1 MRIGIF
7 IDDYLPSV
15 HGVATSTTNLK
26 EALEALGHE
35 VYVIAPRSKAYEDDD
50 DHIIRV
56 PSAKNYVFD
65 KRETGVIYPGLAR
78 RLDKYEFDIVHSQ
91 MQFYV
96 GVLAHSVAKRQNIPH
111 VTTVHTLY
119 TELIDD
125 YPLMVTA
132 GIIALTA
139 ALPIALRTRPIL
151 STPSREQLR
160 TMSKDAI
167 KETFSHQGWRL
178 TAAFANKCDA
188 CISPSNHLARI
199 LIDEGGLTV
208 PCYVHPNGINTKR
221 YRDADPSDSPIK
233 KNPGEKFIISVAR
246 MSPEKRQKALIEAM
260 PHIPD
265 ESIKLVLTG
274 GGPYEQE
281 LRMRAE
287 ELDVTRRVI
296 FTGMQ
301 PSDKVAAL
309 LKQAD
314 VFSLASYHFDN
325 QPMTFLEAASSGL
338 PIVYCDEQMTEG
350 LTERNSILTD
360 GIDGPSLAR
369 TFNEL
374 FSDPHRLENLSQG
387 SFEVAQEF
395 DSTTMTKKM
404 VELYEILINDHRI
417 LTKDHRPSPY
427 RRF

>member
-15 HGVATSTTNLK
+15 HGVATSTTSLK
-26 EALEALGHE
+26 KALEDLGHE
-35 VYVIAPRSKAYEDDD
+35 VYIIAPKCKGYDDDD
-50 DHIIRV
+50 DHVIRV
-56 PSAKNYVFD
+56 PSSKSYIFD

-78 RLDKYEFDIVHSQ
+78 RLDKYDFDIVHSQ

-111 VTTVHTLY
+111 ITTVHTLY

-132 GIIALTA
+132 GVIALTA
-139 ALPIALRTRPIL
+139 ALPIVLRTKPIL
-151 STPSREQLR
+151 PTPSREQLR
-160 TMSKDAI
+160 TMSKEAI

-178 TAAFANKCDA
+178 TAAFANKCEA
-188 CISPSNHLARI
+188 CISPSKHLARI
-199 LIDEGGLTV
+199 LIDEGGLTA
-208 PCYVHPNGINTKR
+208 PCYVRPNGIDTKR
-221 YRDADPSDSPIK
+221 YRDADPADSPISK
-233 KNPGEKFIISVAR
+233 KPGEKFIISVAR
-246 MSPEKRQKALIEAM
+246 LSPEKRQKALIEAL
-260 PHIPD
+260 PHISD
-265 ESIKLVLTG
+265 RNVALVLTG
-274 GGPYEQE
+274 GGPYEQD
-281 LRMRAE
+281 LRRRSE
-287 ELDVTRRVI
+287 ELNVANRVI

-350 LTERNSILTD
+350 LTERNAILTD
-360 GIDGPSLAR
+360 GIEGESLAR
-369 TFNEL
+369 AFNDL
-374 FSDPHRLENLSQG
+374 FSNPDKLEKMSRG
-387 SFEVAQEF
+387 SLEVAREF
-395 DSTTMTKKM
+395 DSSTMAMSMAT
-404 VELYEILINDHRI
+404 LYEKLIRDYHGSAY
-417 LTKDHRPSPY
+417 H
-427 RRF
+427 

>member
-15 HGVATSTTNLK
+15 HGVATSTTSLK
-26 EALEALGHE
+26 KALEDLGHE
-35 VYVIAPRSKAYEDDD
+35 VYIIAPKCKGYDDEDD
-50 DHIIRV
+50 HVIRV
-56 PSAKNYVFD
+56 PSSKSYIFD

-78 RLDKYEFDIVHSQ
+78 RLDKYDFDIVHSQ

-111 VTTVHTLY
+111 ITTVHTLY

-139 ALPIALRTRPIL
+139 ALPIVLRTKPIL
-151 STPSREQLR
+151 PTPSREQLR
-160 TMSKDAI
+160 TMSKEAI

-178 TAAFANKCDA
+178 TAAFANKCEA
-188 CISPSNHLARI
+188 CISPSKHLARI
-199 LIDEGGLTV
+199 LIDEGGLTA
-208 PCYVHPNGINTKR
+208 PCYVRPNGIDTKR
-221 YRDADPSDSPIK
+221 YRDADPADSPISK
-233 KNPGEKFIISVAR
+233 KPGEKFIISVAR
-246 MSPEKRQKALIEAM
+246 LSPEKRQKALIEAL
-260 PHIPD
+260 PHISD
-265 ESIKLVLTG
+265 RNVALVLTG
-274 GGPYEQE
+274 GGPYEQD
-281 LRMRAE
+281 LRRRSE
-287 ELDVTRRVI
+287 ELNVANRVI

-350 LTERNSILTD
+350 LTERNAILTD
-360 GIDGPSLAR
+360 GIEGESLAR
-369 TFNEL
+369 AFNDL
-374 FSDPHRLENLSQG
+374 FSNPDKLKKMSRG
-387 SFEVAQEF
+387 SLEVAREF
-395 DSTTMTKKM
+395 DSSTMAMSMAT
-404 VELYEILINDHRI
+404 LYEKLIRDYHGSAY
-417 LTKDHRPSPY
+417 H
-427 RRF
+427 

>member
-15 HGVATSTTNLK
+15 HGVATSTTSLK
-26 EALEALGHE
+26 KALEDLGHE
-35 VYVIAPRSKAYEDDD
+35 VYIIAPKCKGYDDDD
-50 DHIIRV
+50 DHVIRV
-56 PSAKNYVFD
+56 PSSKSYIFD

-78 RLDKYEFDIVHSQ
+78 RLDKYDFDIVHSQ

-111 VTTVHTLY
+111 ITTVHTLY

-139 ALPIALRTRPIL
+139 ALPIVLRTK
-151 STPSREQLR
+151 PSREQLR
-160 TMSKDAI
+160 TMSKEAI

-178 TAAFANKCDA
+178 TAAFANKCEA
-188 CISPSNHLARI
+188 CISPSKHLARI
-199 LIDEGGLTV
+199 LIDEGGLTA
-208 PCYVHPNGINTKR
+208 PCYVRPNGIDTKR
-221 YRDADPSDSPIK
+221 YRDADPADSPISK
-233 KNPGEKFIISVAR
+233 KPGEKFIISVAR
-246 MSPEKRQKALIEAM
+246 LSPEKRQKALIEAL
-260 PHIPD
+260 PHISD
-265 ESIKLVLTG
+265 RNVALVLTG
-274 GGPYEQE
+274 GGPYEQD
-281 LRMRAE
+281 LRRRSE
-287 ELDVTRRVI
+287 ELNVANRVI

-350 LTERNSILTD
+350 LTERNAILTD
-360 GIDGPSLAR
+360 GIEGESLAR
-369 TFNEL
+369 AFNDL
-374 FSDPHRLENLSQG
+374 FSNPDKLKKMSRG
-387 SFEVAQEF
+387 SLEVAREF
-395 DSTTMTKKM
+395 DSSTMAMSMAT
-404 VELYEILINDHRI
+404 LYEKLIRDYHGSAY
-417 LTKDHRPSPY
+417 H
-427 RRF
+427 

>member
-15 HGVATSTTNLK
+15 HGVATSTTSLK
-26 EALEALGHE
+26 KALEDLGHE
-35 VYVIAPRSKAYEDDD
+35 VYIIAPKCKGYDDDD
-50 DHIIRV
+50 DHVIRV
-56 PSAKNYVFD
+56 PSSKSYIFD

-78 RLDKYEFDIVHSQ
+78 RLDKYDFDIVHSQ

-111 VTTVHTLY
+111 ITTVHTLY

-139 ALPIALRTRPIL
+139 ALPIVLRTKPIL
-151 STPSREQLR
+151 PTPSREQLR
-160 TMSKDAI
+160 TMSKEAI

-178 TAAFANKCDA
+178 TAAFANKCEA
-188 CISPSNHLARI
+188 CISPSKHLARI
-199 LIDEGGLTV
+199 LIDEGGLTA
-208 PCYVHPNGINTKR
+208 PCYVRPNGIDTKR
-221 YRDADPSDSPIK
+221 YRDADPADSPISK
-233 KNPGEKFIISVAR
+233 KPGEKFIISVAR
-246 MSPEKRQKALIEAM
+246 LSPEKRQKALIEAL
-260 PHIPD
+260 PHISD
-265 ESIKLVLTG
+265 RNVALVLTG
-274 GGPYEQE
+274 GGPYEQD
-281 LRMRAE
+281 LRRRSE
-287 ELDVTRRVI
+287 ELNVANRVI

-301 PSDKVAAL
+301 PSDKVASL

-350 LTERNSILTD
+350 LTERNSVLAD
-360 GIDGPSLAR
+360 GIEGEDLAR
-369 TFNEL
+369 AFNGL
-374 FSDPHRLENLSQG
+374 FSDPERLEQLSLG
-387 SFEVAQEF
+387 SLDVARDF
-395 DSTTMTKKM
+395 DSTTMAERM
-404 VELYEILINDHRI
+404 VGLYESLIRDHRA
-417 LTKDHRPSPY
+417 LPY
-427 RRF
+427 R

>member
-26 EALEALGHE
+26 EALEGLGHE
-35 VYVIAPRSKAYEDDD
+35 VYVIAPRCKGYRDEDD
-50 DHIIRV
+50 HVIRV
-56 PSAKNYVFD
+56 PSSKNYVFD

-132 GIIALTA
+132 GIIALTV
-139 ALPIALRTRPIL
+139 ALPIVLRTRPIL
-151 STPSREQLR
+151 PTASREQLR
-160 TMSKDAI
+160 SMSREAI

-178 TAAFANKCDA
+178 TAAFANKCEA
-188 CISPSNHLARI
+188 CISPSKHLARI
-199 LIDEGGLTV
+199 LIDEGGLTA
-208 PCYVHPNGINTKR
+208 PCYVRPNGIDTKR
-221 YRDADPSDSPIK
+221 YRDADPADSPISK
-233 KNPGEKFIISVAR
+233 KPGEKFIISVAR
-246 MSPEKRQKALIEAM
+246 LSPEKRQKALIEAL
-260 PHIPD
+260 PHISD
-265 ESIKLVLTG
+265 RNVALVLTG
-274 GGPYEQE
+274 GGPYEQD
-281 LRMRAE
+281 LRRRSE
-287 ELDVTRRVI
+287 ELNVANRVI

-350 LTERNSILTD
+350 LTERNAILTD
-360 GIDGPSLAR
+360 GIEGESLAR
-369 TFNEL
+369 AFNDL
-374 FSDPHRLENLSQG
+374 FSNPDKLEKMSRG
-387 SFEVAQEF
+387 SLEVAREF
-395 DSTTMTKKM
+395 DSSTMAMSMAT
-404 VELYEILINDHRI
+404 LYEKLIRDYHGSAY
-417 LTKDHRPSPY
+417 H
-427 RRF
+427 

>member
-1 MRIGIF
+1 VRIGIF

-15 HGVATSTTNLK
+15 HGVATSTTSLK
-26 EALEALGHE
+26 KALEDLGHE
-35 VYVIAPRSKAYEDDD
+35 VYIIAPKCKGYDDDD
-50 DHIIRV
+50 DHVIRV
-56 PSAKNYVFD
+56 PSSKSYIFD

-78 RLDKYEFDIVHSQ
+78 RLDKYDFDIVHSQ

-111 VTTVHTLY
+111 ITTVHTLY

-139 ALPIALRTRPIL
+139 ALPIVLRTKPIL
-151 STPSREQLR
+151 PTPSREQLR
-160 TMSKDAI
+160 TMSKEAI

-178 TAAFANKCDA
+178 TAAFANKCEA
-188 CISPSNHLARI
+188 CISPSKHLARI
-199 LIDEGGLTV
+199 LIDEGGLTA
-208 PCYVHPNGINTKR
+208 PCYVRPNGIDTKR
-221 YRDADPSDSPIK
+221 YRDADPADSPISK
-233 KNPGEKFIISVAR
+233 KPGEKFIISVAR
-246 MSPEKRQKALIEAM
+246 LSPEKRQKALIEAL
-260 PHIPD
+260 PHISD
-265 ESIKLVLTG
+265 RNVALVLTG
-274 GGPYEQE
+274 GGPYEQD
-281 LRMRAE
+281 LRRRSE
-287 ELDVTRRVI
+287 ELNVANRVI

-350 LTERNSILTD
+350 LTERNAILTD
-360 GIDGPSLAR
+360 GIEGESLAR
-369 TFNEL
+369 AFNDL
-374 FSDPHRLENLSQG
+374 FSNPDKLEKMSRG
-387 SFEVAQEF
+387 SLEVAREF
-395 DSTTMTKKM
+395 DSSTMAMSMAT
-404 VELYEILINDHRI
+404 LYEKLIRDYHGSAY
-417 LTKDHRPSPY
+417 H
-427 RRF
+427 

>member
-15 HGVATSTTNLK
+15 HGVATSTTSLK
-26 EALEALGHE
+26 KALEDLGHE
-35 VYVIAPRSKAYEDDD
+35 VYIIAPKCKGYDDDD
-50 DHIIRV
+50 DHVIRV
-56 PSAKNYVFD
+56 PSSKSYIFD

-78 RLDKYEFDIVHSQ
+78 RLDKYDFDIVHSQ

-111 VTTVHTLY
+111 ITTVHTLY

-139 ALPIALRTRPIL
+139 ALPIVLRTKPIL
-151 STPSREQLR
+151 PTPSREQLR
-160 TMSKDAI
+160 TMSKEAI

-178 TAAFANKCDA
+178 TAAFANKCEA
-188 CISPSNHLARI
+188 CISPSKHLARI
-199 LIDEGGLTV
+199 LIDEGGLTA
-208 PCYVHPNGINTKR
+208 PCYVRPNGIDTKR
-221 YRDADPSDSPIK
+221 YRDADPADSPISK
-233 KNPGEKFIISVAR
+233 KPGEKFIISVAR
-246 MSPEKRQKALIEAM
+246 LSPEKRQKALIEAL
-260 PHIPD
+260 PHISD
-265 ESIKLVLTG
+265 RNVALVLTG
-274 GGPYEQE
+274 GGPYEQD
-281 LRMRAE
+281 LRRRSE
-287 ELDVTRRVI
+287 ELNVANRVI

-301 PSDKVAAL
+301 PSDKVASL

-350 LTERNSILTD
+350 LTERNAILTD
-360 GIDGPSLAR
+360 GIEGESLAR
-369 TFNEL
+369 AFNDL
-374 FSDPHRLENLSQG
+374 FSNPDKLEQMSRG
-387 SFEVAQEF
+387 SLDVAREF
-395 DSTTMTKKM
+395 DSSTMAMSM
-404 VELYEILINDHRI
+404 VTLYEKLIRDYHSSAY
-417 LTKDHRPSPY
+417 H
-427 RRF
+427 

>member
-15 HGVATSTTNLK
+15 HGVATSTTSLK
-26 EALEALGHE
+26 KALEDLGHE
-35 VYVIAPRSKAYEDDD
+35 VYIIAPKCKGYDDDD
-50 DHIIRV
+50 DHVIRV
-56 PSAKNYVFD
+56 PSSKSYIFD

-78 RLDKYEFDIVHSQ
+78 RLDKYDFDIVHSQ

-111 VTTVHTLY
+111 ITTVHTLY

-139 ALPIALRTRPIL
+139 ALPIVLRTKPIL
-151 STPSREQLR
+151 PTPSREQLR
-160 TMSKDAI
+160 TMSKEAI

-188 CISPSNHLARI
+188 CISPSKHLARI
-199 LIDEGGLTV
+199 LIDEGGLTA
-208 PCYVHPNGINTKR
+208 PCYVRPNGIDTKR
-221 YRDADPSDSPIK
+221 YRDADPADSPISK
-233 KNPGEKFIISVAR
+233 KPGEKFIISVAR
-246 MSPEKRQKALIEAM
+246 LSPEKRQKALIEAL
-260 PHIPD
+260 PHISD
-265 ESIKLVLTG
+265 RNVALVLTG
-274 GGPYEQE
+274 GGPYEQD
-281 LRMRAE
+281 LRRRSE
-287 ELDVTRRVI
+287 ELNVANRVI

-301 PSDKVAAL
+301 PSDKVASL

-350 LTERNSILTD
+350 LTERNAILTD
-360 GIDGPSLAR
+360 GIEGESLAR
-369 TFNEL
+369 AFNDL
-374 FSDPHRLENLSQG
+374 FSNPDKLEQMSRG
-387 SFEVAQEF
+387 SLDVAREF
-395 DSTTMTKKM
+395 DSSTMAMSM
-404 VELYEILINDHRI
+404 VTLYEKLIRDYHGSAY
-417 LTKDHRPSPY
+417 H
-427 RRF
+427 

>member
-7 IDDYLPSV
+7 SDDYLPSV
-15 HGVATSTTNLK
+15 HGVATSTTSLK
-26 EALEALGHE
+26 KALEDLGHE
-35 VYVIAPRSKAYEDDD
+35 VYIIAPKCKGYDDDD
-50 DHIIRV
+50 DHVIRV
-56 PSAKNYVFD
+56 PSSKSYIFD

-78 RLDKYEFDIVHSQ
+78 RLDKYDFDIVHSQ

-111 VTTVHTLY
+111 ITTVHTLY

-139 ALPIALRTRPIL
+139 ALPIVLRTKPIL
-151 STPSREQLR
+151 PTPSREQLR
-160 TMSKDAI
+160 TMSKEAI

-178 TAAFANKCDA
+178 TAAFANKCEA
-188 CISPSNHLARI
+188 CISPSKHLARI
-199 LIDEGGLTV
+199 LIDEGGLTA
-208 PCYVHPNGINTKR
+208 PCYVRPNGIDTKR
-221 YRDADPSDSPIK
+221 YRDADPADSPISK
-233 KNPGEKFIISVAR
+233 KPGEKFIISVAR
-246 MSPEKRQKALIEAM
+246 LSPEKRQKALIEAL
-260 PHIPD
+260 PHISD
-265 ESIKLVLTG
+265 RNVALVLAG
-274 GGPYEQE
+274 GGPYEQD
-281 LRMRAE
+281 LRRRSE
-287 ELDVTRRVI
+287 ELNVANRVI

-350 LTERNSILTD
+350 LTERNAILTD
-360 GIDGPSLAR
+360 GIEGESLAR
-369 TFNEL
+369 AFNDL
-374 FSDPHRLENLSQG
+374 FSNPDKLKKMSRG
-387 SFEVAQEF
+387 SLEVAREF
-395 DSTTMTKKM
+395 DSSTMAMSMAT
-404 VELYEILINDHRI
+404 LYEKLIRDYHGSAY
-417 LTKDHRPSPY
+417 H
-427 RRF
+427 

>member
-15 HGVATSTTNLK
+15 HGVATSTTSLK
-26 EALEALGHE
+26 KALEDLGHE
-35 VYVIAPRSKAYEDDD
+35 VYIIAPKCKGYDDEDD
-50 DHIIRV
+50 HVIRV
-56 PSAKNYVFD
+56 PSSKSYIFD

-78 RLDKYEFDIVHSQ
+78 RLDKYDFDIVHSQ

-111 VTTVHTLY
+111 ITTVHTLY

-139 ALPIALRTRPIL
+139 ALPIVLRTKPIL
-151 STPSREQLR
+151 PTPSREQLR
-160 TMSKDAI
+160 TMSKEAI

-178 TAAFANKCDA
+178 TAAFANKCEA
-188 CISPSNHLARI
+188 CISPSKHLARI
-199 LIDEGGLTV
+199 LIDEGGLTA
-208 PCYVHPNGINTKR
+208 PCYVRPNGIDTKR
-221 YRDADPSDSPIK
+221 YRDADPADSPISK
-233 KNPGEKFIISVAR
+233 KPGEKFIISVAR
-246 MSPEKRQKALIEAM
+246 LSPEKRQKALIEAL
-260 PHIPD
+260 PHISD
-265 ESIKLVLTG
+265 RNVALVLTG
-274 GGPYEQE
+274 GGPYEQD
-281 LRMRAE
+281 LRRRSE
-287 ELDVTRRVI
+287 ELNVANRVI

-301 PSDKVAAL
+301 PSDKVASL

-350 LTERNSILTD
+350 LTERNAILTD
-360 GIDGPSLAR
+360 GIEGESLAR
-369 TFNEL
+369 AFNDL
-374 FSDPHRLENLSQG
+374 FSNPDKLEQMSRG
-387 SFEVAQEF
+387 SLAVAREF
-395 DSTTMTKKM
+395 DSSTMAMSM
-404 VELYEILINDHRI
+404 VTLYEKLIRDYHGSAY
-417 LTKDHRPSPY
+417 H
-427 RRF
+427 